1 MISVPGVEVAPERGP
16 ADATLLDAVADLR
29 RDVAATRLP
38 LPLPGISAAE
48 DLRRRLLEQLDD
60 HLLPRLRELS
70 APAVVVVAGS
80 TGAGKSTLVNSLLR
94 EELSPAGVLRPTTR
108 EPVLVHHPADTE
120 LLAAHPLTEILRVVE
135 SAAVPRGLV
144 LVDAPDLDSL
154 LESNRVTAHRLLEAA
169 DLWLFLTTAA
179 RYGDALPWDVLAR
192 AAERGTA
199 IAMVLNRV
207 PPDALGAIRTDLLG
221 RLRSRGLAAVP
232 LFLITDKGPHQGLLD
247 ERSVAPVRR
256 WLTMVAGA
264 DRARSVIQRTQRG
277 TLKALQPW
285 VSDLAESV
293 QAQVDAREALVSA
306 VLDATEEPAER
317 VAAAMRSRGVAAGP
331 VRARWIGLAG
341 GDGPLSGTVTAYR
354 RRAVRAVALEELAAE
369 LRASAAVAL
378 RNARRQGNRA
388 IIDGLRAGRRPG
400 SAAVIAAL
408 TAAADAATTGAAAVA
423 PTDAAAAGVDAAVTH
438 VAVTEGAGTEAA
450 GTDVIEKEV
459 AVADVDAARLP
470 EPAPA
475 PETSAAAWL
484 AAAPGLVTAAGAAGD
499 KATARGVDR
508 LVRGVGRDGA
518 GTLAALAAAGL
529 GGADAAFTRVVGA
542 RASRE
547 VVAHLRED
555 LAARAAEQA
564 RAAAEPALTVLAS
577 RDLADDAAATLRLRL
592 AVLRGL
598 R

>member
-1 MISVPGVEVAPERGP
+1 MISVPGVEAAPERGP

-29 RDVAATRLP
+29 RDVEATRLP
-38 LPLPGISAAE
+38 LPLPGLATAQ

-94 EELSPAGVLRPTTR
+94 VEVSPAGVLRPTTR

-120 LLAAHPLTEILRVVE
+120 VLAAHPLVEILRVVASE
-135 SAAVPRGLV
+135 AVPRGLV

-154 LESNRVTAHRLLEAA
+154 LEANRATAHRLLEAA

-192 AAERGTA
+192 AAERGTS

-207 PPDALGAIRTDLLG
+207 PEDALGPVRTDLLG
-221 RLRSRGLAAVP
+221 RLRGRGLAAVP
-232 LFLITDKGPHQGLLD
+232 LFLITDRGPHEGLLD
-247 ERSVAPVRR
+247 EAAVAPVRR

-285 VSDLAESV
+285 VSELADAV
-293 QAQVDAREALVSA
+293 QAQVDARAGLVTAVEKALTAPADHSA
-306 VLDATEEPAER
+306 ETLEGG
-317 VAAAMRSRGVAAGP
+317 GVAAGP
-331 VRARWIGLAG
+331 VRARWVGLAG
-341 GDGPLSGTVTAYR
+341 AGGPLAGRLTAR
-354 RRAVRAVALEELAAE
+354 RGRARRADALTALADELRTSVTVALA
-369 LRASAAVAL
+369 
-378 RNARRQGNRA
+378 NARRHGDQA
-388 IIDGLRAGRRPG
+388 LVEALRAGRLPG

-408 TAAADAATTGAAAVA
+408 SPAPSADPA
-423 PTDAAAAGVDAAVTH
+423 PRA
-438 VAVTEGAGTEAA
+438 
-450 GTDVIEKEV
+450 
-459 AVADVDAARLP
+459 
-470 EPAPA
+470 PAPA
-475 PETSAAAWL
+475 PAPAPAESAAAWL
-484 AAAPGLVTAAGAAGD
+484 AGAAGVVAAARAAED
-499 KATARGVDR
+499 KATERAVGR
-508 LVRGVGRDGA
+508 LVRGLGDDGA

-529 GGADAAFTRVVGA
+529 GAADAAFTRAVGAKVSRDVVGG
-542 RASRE
+542 
-547 VVAHLRED
+547 LRED
-555 LAARAAEQA
+555 LAARAAQQT
-564 RAAAEPALTVLAS
+564 RAAAEPALALLAS
-577 RDLADDAAATLRLRL
+577 PDLADDAAATLRLRL